1 MLKKLVLLLG
11 LASSLS
17 AAVPAPEYTASGS
30 GSGSGSHESV
40 IISDLSR
47 VGSVSDNA
55 CPVREL
61 RNTAPWFPKP
71 RADVCLDIT
80 AFRKIKIFAA
90 ATCRNGTEAMFARY
104 TGPRCV
110 GEPVWLDVVGE
121 DMLRTCLDMPA
132 REGVGSYGFWCD
144 GIEERAPPPPSPPRN
159 NKSGSGSIWGLI
171 GILLLIFVTML
182 LIAGIKLAS
191 FVCRASDTGN
201 RFLVSLLLP
210 YCDMY
215 RLVCTRL
222 TCQQGIFG
230 KREGEIALR

>member
-30 GSGSGSHESV
+30 GSGSHESV
-40 IISDLSR
+40 VISDLSR

-61 RNTAPWFPKP
+61 RNTASWFPKP
-71 RADVCLDIT
+71 RADVCLDIA

-121 DMLRTCLDMPA
+121 DMLRTCLGMPA

-159 NKSGSGSIWGLI
+159 NKSGGGSIWGLI
-171 GILLLIFVTML
+171 GILLLIFVTVL

-191 FVCRASDTGN
+191 FICRASDTGN
-201 RFLVSLLLP
+201 RFL
-210 YCDMY
+210 
-215 RLVCTRL
+215 
-222 TCQQGIFG
+222 QGIFG